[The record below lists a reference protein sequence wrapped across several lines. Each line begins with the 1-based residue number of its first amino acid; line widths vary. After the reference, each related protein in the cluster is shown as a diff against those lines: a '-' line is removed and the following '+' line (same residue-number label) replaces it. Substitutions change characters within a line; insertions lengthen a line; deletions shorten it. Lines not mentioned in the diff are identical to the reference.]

1 MSENNGNKS
10 ISNSDS
16 WVDLSSQF
24 GMSSPTRIT
33 PVPPFGG
40 EQDYL
45 RMLREAQKESN
56 RSSTKVSPISSA
68 LMSVSSTTR
77 NSPSGSPKSP
87 PNSPNP
93 ELADI
98 SEELKGVYINRLSDG
113 NGSGHCASAA
123 AANHGQS
130 VTASELI
137 WDWSSRPNVPPKEWK
152 LSNIVRSRKS
162 SSSSKLSSNNSG
174 RSFHAVQP
182 GFNNDGKRP
191 AYSKKAIYTLLIT
204 NLLSLLLGA
213 GIGMWLSKST
223 NSGGSQGLIDIP
235 I

>member
-1 MSENNGNKS
+1 MSENNGSNA

-16 WVDLSSQF
+16 WVDLSGQV

-98 SEELKGVYINRLSDG
+98 SEELKGVYINRLCDG
-113 NGSGHCASAA
+113 NGSGNGASV
-123 AANHGQS
+123 ANNGQTS

-137 WDWSSRPNVPPKEWK
+137 WDWSSRPNVPPRDWK

-162 SSSSKLSSNNSG
+162 SSSSKLSSNNSSG
-174 RSFHAVQP
+174 RSLHGI
-182 GFNNDGKRP
+182 GFGSEKRP
-191 AYSKKAIYTLLIT
+191 PAAGYSKKIIYTLIIT

-213 GIGMWLSKST
+213 GIGMWLMKSSG
-223 NSGGSQGLIDIP
+223 SGGSKDLIDIP

>member
-1 MSENNGNKS
+1 MSENNA
-10 ISNSDS
+10 ITCFVPPDS
-16 WVDLSSQF
+16 WVDLSSQV

-98 SEELKGVYINRLSDG
+98 TEELKGVYINRLPDSG
-113 NGSGHCASAA
+113 NSAA
-123 AANHGQS
+123 AAANSGHS
-130 VTASELI
+130 VSASELI

-174 RSFHAVQP
+174 RSFHAAAGQP
-182 GFNNDGKRP
+182 GFGGEKRP
-191 AYSKKAIYTLLIT
+191 AYSKKVIYTLIIT

-213 GIGMWLSKST
+213 GIGMWLTKS
-223 NSGGSQGLIDIP
+223 SSSGSQGLIDIP
-235 I
+235 V